1 MSKGMSSYTKY
12 LPQFVIRMLCVRS
25 HGPEKPTWQ
34 TFTLFVSPLL
44 FGAVSVYVHNVL
56 NNVFIYLIQ
65 KKIHVTQQSPLCI
78 MVKTQH
84 RTTFSIPKN
93 EQTILIHNQEK
104 LMLTGIV
111 IVRSAVHFVI
121 NVILK
126 QNIGIIF
133 YIILSFNHTT

>member
-65 KKIHVTQQSPLCI
+65 NNTCN
-78 MVKTQH
+78 
-84 RTTFSIPKN
+84 TTVPG
-93 EQTILIHNQEK
+93 LYH
-104 LMLTGIV
+104 G
-111 IVRSAVHFVI
+111 
-121 NVILK
+121 
-126 QNIGIIF
+126 
-133 YIILSFNHTT
+133 